1 MNVLKILSPLMPEGL
16 FSLLSAGCECKTLHP
31 RLDRV
36 NRDQRTAGLKVTRN
50 LFLVHG
56 WLRLAKNFGQPP
68 MTTFRVSDK

>member
-36 NRDQRTAGLKVTRN
+36 NRDQRTAGLTGLTGKSLVTC
-50 LFLVHG
+50 FLSTDG
-56 WLRLAKNFGQPP
+56 LDLLRILDNH
-68 MTTFRVSDK
+68 R